1 MNALLIHVK
10 ILGPVQTAST
20 HFLVLV
26 TWTIM
31 ELDAKT
37 VCIIPYVSW
46 HISEQ
51 ENDFVF
57 NQKNHTKET
66 KSQIL

>member
-1 MNALLIHVK
+1 M
-10 ILGPVQTAST
+10 G
-20 HFLVLV
+20 
-26 TWTIM
+26 
-31 ELDAKT
+31 LDAKT
-37 VCIIPYVSW
+37 VRRKPYVPW

-66 KSQIL
+66 KSQLLKNFQLFF